1 MYLVDLDVLEDLLVI
16 VIGLSL
22 HQGHIPI
29 IGSRKSFECI
39 VDLLCKV
46 ERCQVLLH
54 LITAGSCRT
63 VPLRHNVQVHIA
75 GSFPFLDRSCQ
86 PLPAHRSELH
96 EYCRHW
102 EWFINLYVLNV
113 LVPQVDMSDLL
124 DLADKTE
131 VEANTRVA
139 KVLLDSF
146 PDMKMR
152 ILPHILKD
160 KKPNPEYEI
169 NGHVADRKGIMGEKG
184 ISEGFRRA
192 KEQGCSAVVI
202 DLDMHMSNKTLRSNY
217 LAKYIDWRKTDF
229 ENDLIIECYVIYR
242 EKAVKINKSHNT
254 RDKIFTE
261 IEKLKP

>member
-1 MYLVDLDVLEDLLVI
+1 MERGQQVLQTDKQKMFRFNPGKTGSSFPAHNPYTISRCTTCDLAKLNLASGVTDNELCAACQMVRNCAIVERFTPDKEYGDRLLVS
-16 VIGLSL
+16 V
-22 HQGHIPI
+22 
-29 IGSRKSFECI
+29 C
-39 VDLLCKV
+39 
-46 ERCQVLLH
+46 
-54 LITAGSCRT
+54 
-63 VPLRHNVQVHIA
+63 
-75 GSFPFLDRSCQ
+75 
-86 PLPAHRSELH
+86 
-96 EYCRHW
+96 
-102 EWFINLYVLNV
+102 
-113 LVPQVDMSDLL
+113 
-124 DLADKTE
+124 ADKSE
-131 VEANTRVA
+131 IEANTRAA

-146 PDMKMR
+146 PDMKMK
-152 ILPHILKD
+152 ITPHILKD

-169 NGHVADRKGIMGEKG
+169 NGLVADRKGIMGENG

-202 DLDMHMSNKTLRSNY
+202 DLNMHMANKTLRSNY